1 MSRDP
6 VLRFTDSAG
15 NGYVGLDVVDAE
27 NLAEL
32 LGVVLD
38 VLCSLAHYENLAD
51 YLPAR
56 LDRITDLCRHRDYA
70 DTVWRKGPDGLA
82 SVGFWPWRGSVGSA

>member
-56 LDRITDLCRHRDYA
+56 LDRITDELADHLCLVRHFLR
-70 DTVWRKGPDGLA
+70 PQEEQ
-82 SVGFWPWRGSVGSA
+82 